1 MVMFDMI
8 VFQVV
13 IVGLGAC
20 VIFDVWQQ
28 IFHRVTSIPPSD
40 WSMVGRW
47 AINLV
52 TSSQLVTHNL
62 ESQPE
67 RKGELWVGWL
77 VHYIIAIIYAAIF
90 MLLMEA
96 HILNAEFADGLLY
109 GVVSVVVPWLFFMP
123 CLGKGVMGRLTP
135 NPMLVCGLA
144 LMMHS
149 IFGAAIGLGFSFFA
163 E

>member
-52 TSSQLVTHNL
+52 TNSQLVTHNL
-62 ESQPE
+62 ESQPK

-77 VHYIIAIIYAAIF
+77 VHYVIAIILIF
-90 MLLMEA
+90 IKFETILL
-96 HILNAEFADGLLY
+96 
-109 GVVSVVVPWLFFMP
+109 ST
-123 CLGKGVMGRLTP
+123 R
-135 NPMLVCGLA
+135 
-144 LMMHS
+144 
-149 IFGAAIGLGFSFFA
+149 
-163 E
+163 